1 MAFED
6 AKSSPVGDLMDVG
19 QRQKTASELNAAILA
34 SQGQEKE
41 PRLLLLLKMM
51 LWAQQQLDE
60 KAVYPRISNLATAQ
74 LGTSQQGS
82 G

>member
-1 MAFED
+1 MALLAFED
-6 AKSSPVGDLMDVG
+6 AKSSPVGDLMDVS
-19 QRQKTASELNAAILA
+19 QRQKTASELNAAILS

-60 KAVYPRISNLATAQ
+60 KATYPKVIDLATANLSTQ
-74 LGTSQQGS
+74 SS
-82 G
+82 